1 MKNQQKFG
9 KCDSSVGLLNLKELE
24 NNRVFNDH
32 KRTFNLF
39 DFKVVY
45 IHCTKY
51 QL

>member
-1 MKNQQKFG
+1 MKNHQKFG
-9 KCDSSVGLLNLKELE
+9 KCDLSVGLSESEELE

-39 DFKVVY
+39 DLKVIY

>member
-9 KCDSSVGLLNLKELE
+9 KCDLSVGLSELEE

>member
-9 KCDSSVGLLNLKELE
+9 KYDLSVGLSELEEVE

-32 KRTFNLF
+32 KRTFNLV

>member
-1 MKNQQKFG
+1 MKNYQKFG
-9 KCDSSVGLLNLKELE
+9 KCDLSVGLSELEELE

-39 DFKVVY
+39 YFKVVY
-45 IHCTKY
+45 IYCTKH